1 MVTNKKTG
9 TAKKAS
15 GSGILTA
22 IQFKVRFLNL
32 FDNLTCFPA
41 EVWPGP
47 TYFPDFTDLENTG
60 KWWTHECDV
69 LHNETGITYD
79 ALWIDMNEPAN
90 FQTDSGALTVSSC
103 FQNQRLISHPCV
115 TA

>member
-1 MVTNKKTG
+1 MAT
-9 TAKKAS
+9 
-15 GSGILTA
+15 
-22 IQFKVRFLNL
+22 QFKVHFAFFNDETIAYL
-32 FDNLTCFPA
+32 A

-69 LHNETGITYD
+69 LHSETGITYD

-90 FQTDSGALTVSSC
+90 FQTDGGNLTVSSC
-103 FQNQRLISHPCV
+103 FQN
-115 TA
+115 